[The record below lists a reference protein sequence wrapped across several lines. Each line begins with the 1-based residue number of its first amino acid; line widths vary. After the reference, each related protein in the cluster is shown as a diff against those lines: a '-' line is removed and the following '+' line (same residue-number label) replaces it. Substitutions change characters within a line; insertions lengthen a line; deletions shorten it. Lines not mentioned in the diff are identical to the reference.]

1 MRVEVTDDTGMALEG
16 YAAEVGAG
24 DYLDAELE
32 FAAPLAALQGREVR
46 LRIAMQRANLYSYW
60 FA

>member
-1 MRVEVTDDTGMALEG
+1 MALEG